1 MQHLNAFLLAVAA
14 AVLVYVSISDIRE
27 RRIPNRVMLPA
38 LLVALLQMEQRI
50 DQFRH
55 ASPVIKYTAPI
66 LFLLSDGKPEYTPEL
81 RDQEEAA
88 MAWSKKYI
96 KEQVAA
102 NKLVVIAVEIG
113 RNCNHALM
121 QELTGLRD
129 DRHVLRADNTK
140 SLVDFFKFSSSMLV
154 SCSKF
159 KNACEELN
167 ETDLRDYKNFAEQ

>member
-1 MQHLNAFLLAVAA
+1 
-14 AVLVYVSISDIRE
+14 
-27 RRIPNRVMLPA
+27 
-38 LLVALLQMEQRI
+38 
-50 DQFRH
+50 
-55 ASPVIKYTAPI
+55 
-66 LFLLSDGKPEYTPEL
+66 
-81 RDQEEAA
+81 

-102 NKLVVIAVEIG
+102 NKLVVISVEIG

-129 DRHVLRADNTK
+129 DRHVLRADNAK